1 MAAAINSYP
10 ETALS
15 RRRAIRPSSGAA
27 SDREDDMRTLTR
39 SLRIGLSAGLVT
51 GLAACGAA
59 LAASPP
65 EPAAK
70 ETAKEPGQQANSGTA
85 ADLQSLGPTQP
96 AKLQDGQY
104 TDRNGDPTY
113 RVTEG
118 GRKVDWY
125 TMSGYV
131 RYSANCLACHG
142 PDGLGSTYAPSLVDA
157 LKGMDYAHFAGIVVG
172 GKRDV
177 SAAQELVMPAFG
189 DNRNVT
195 CYLPDIYTY
204 LRARAEGALGRNRP
218 AEHEPKPAAFT
229 KAEDSCMG

>member
-1 MAAAINSYP
+1 MRFVTMGLAGLAVGI
-10 ETALS
+10 
-15 RRRAIRPSSGAA
+15 AA
-27 SDREDDMRTLTR
+27 S
-39 SLRIGLSAGLVT
+39 
-51 GLAACGAA
+51 GAA
-59 LAASPP
+59 LAAGSAAEPP
-65 EPAAK
+65 ATQATADPAASLK
-70 ETAKEPGQQANSGTA
+70 
-85 ADLQSLGPTQP
+85 SLGPTQP
-96 AKLQDGQY
+96 AKMQDGQY
-104 TDRNGDPTY
+104 TDKNGDPTY
-113 RVTEG
+113 RVTED

-131 RYSANCLACHG
+131 RYSANCMACHG
-142 PDGLGSTYAPSLVDA
+142 PDGMGSSYAPSLVDA

-172 GKRDV
+172 GKKDV
-177 SAAQELVMPAFG
+177 NAAQELVMPAFG

>member
-1 MAAAINSYP
+1 MRFVTMGLAGLAVGI
-10 ETALS
+10 
-15 RRRAIRPSSGAA
+15 AA
-27 SDREDDMRTLTR
+27 S
-39 SLRIGLSAGLVT
+39 
-51 GLAACGAA
+51 GAA
-59 LAASPP
+59 LAAGSAAEPP
-65 EPAAK
+65 ATQATADPAASLK
-70 ETAKEPGQQANSGTA
+70 
-85 ADLQSLGPTQP
+85 SLGPTQP
-96 AKLQDGQY
+96 AKMQDGQY
-104 TDRNGDPTY
+104 TDKNGDPTY
-113 RVTEG
+113 RVTDD

-131 RYSANCLACHG
+131 RYSANCMACHG
-142 PDGLGSTYAPSLVDA
+142 PDGMGSSYAPSLVDA

-172 GKRDV
+172 GKKDV
-177 SAAQELVMPAFG
+177 NAAQELVMPAFG

>member
-1 MAAAINSYP
+1 MRFVTMGLAGLAVGI
-10 ETALS
+10 
-15 RRRAIRPSSGAA
+15 AA
-27 SDREDDMRTLTR
+27 S
-39 SLRIGLSAGLVT
+39 
-51 GLAACGAA
+51 GAA
-59 LAASPP
+59 LAAGSAAEPP
-65 EPAAK
+65 ATQATADPAA
-70 ETAKEPGQQANSGTA
+70 
-85 ADLQSLGPTQP
+85 SLKSHGPTQP
-96 AKLQDGQY
+96 AKMQDGQY
-104 TDRNGDPTY
+104 TDKNGDPTY
-113 RVTEG
+113 RVTDD

-131 RYSANCLACHG
+131 RYSANCMACHG
-142 PDGLGSTYAPSLVDA
+142 PDGMGSSYAPSLVDA

-172 GKRDV
+172 GKKDV
-177 SAAQELVMPAFG
+177 NAAQELVMPAFG